1 MVVPQ
6 QQHQLAGCTNY
17 VRRSKPFRSL
27 TSIGRR
33 WWKWAGDGR
42 GLLRHASS
50 ASFSSQCV
58 TDLCQPLLELVPSL
72 GPVV

>member
-1 MVVPQ
+1 M
-6 QQHQLAGCTNY
+6 
-17 VRRSKPFRSL
+17 SL

-72 GPVV
+72 VPVWVTDGQHVTRNTLH